1 MSRLMPASTPQN
13 ASQIKDVHDRISSWG
28 QVAHSESWY
37 YSTIEDIIEGSSM
50 LPTSSVKIRFG
61 TDFTQGYGEPFFRYI
76 THDKGYGR
84 KLTDFGEIVMPEGF
98 RRLEDFPNMTE
109 ALERHGWP
117 ERRIRKIMGENW
129 FRTFRDA
136 WGADAMG
143 ITSGSARGDQ
153 RARRPPGMMRRL
165 VRSPAAPKIV
175 MVAGEGRWSGKLFA
189 DRCRGD
195 RGNHCHRPSIAG
207 RRCRLRHPALRL
219 ASLRCREEV
228 RERYVLG
235 PCRLS

>member
-1 MSRLMPASTPQN
+1 LRLATSCITKPS
-13 ASQIKDVHDRISSWG
+13 
-28 QVAHSESWY
+28 
-37 YSTIEDIIEGSSM
+37 IEDIIEGIEH
-50 LPTSSVKIRFG
+50 VANIVGEDQVGIG

-136 WGADAMG
+136 WGADVMR
-143 ITSGSARGDQ
+143 ITSGFPGDQ

-175 MVAGEGRWSGKLFA
+175 MVAGEGRWSAKLFA
-189 DRCRGD
+189 YRCRGD
-195 RGNHCHRPSIAG
+195 RGNHCHRRSIAG
-207 RRCRLRHPALRL
+207 RRCRALPRRGEGALSSRSMSALLTVFSTNAL
-219 ASLRCREEV
+219 A
-228 RERYVLG
+228 
-235 PCRLS
+235 